1 MEKHF
6 LADESK
12 CSATNVNAAAVDT
25 ILVDYILFL
34 SLQCLQVKLKLS
46 LEISILK
53 YIYVL
58 PAFMYVLHMCAYCQ
72 HQKRELD
79 PQSGITDGCE
89 PMGVLGIEHRILWKN
104 SHSSWLSHL
113 SSSWKYP
120 FLLHCFSL

>member
-46 LEISILK
+46 LDLNF
-53 YIYVL
+53 
-58 PAFMYVLHMCAYCQ
+58 FMSMNPTCPYWL
-72 HQKRELD
+72 
-79 PQSGITDGCE
+79 
-89 PMGVLGIEHRILWKN
+89 GVLKISYKMDTVVYIFFG
-104 SHSSWLSHL
+104 
-113 SSSWKYP
+113 
-120 FLLHCFSL
+120 